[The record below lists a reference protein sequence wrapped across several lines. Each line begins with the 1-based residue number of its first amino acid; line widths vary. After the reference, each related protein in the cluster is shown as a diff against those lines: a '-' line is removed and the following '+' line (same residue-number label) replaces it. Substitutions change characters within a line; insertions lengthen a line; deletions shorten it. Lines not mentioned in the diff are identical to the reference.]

1 MVKINLNFFV
11 KMITQIRTMAA
22 KQIMSNINEYMN
34 AFLVSHGGIDMEE
47 FGEEYP
53 DTDVTTI
60 ANTLMEKIVEAYKS
74 DTNQEQIM
82 ALVAQRAKKEP
93 GEKKLRDP
101 DKPTRGK
108 SAYLFFCQDHRA
120 AAKEE
125 LEEALGE
132 DEKVTVGQVTKKL
145 GEMWKEF
152 KKDRENAEEM
162 AVYEA
167 SATEDKERYD
177 EQMKGYTELTQEE
190 IAAKVGPKK
199 ARKTAGAK
207 KDPNAIKRPKS
218 AYIFY
223 CGDWRETVKQELTEA
238 NDEVPSSPEVTTELG
253 VRWSDIKN
261 SINPKDVAMRKKYEM
276 MAEGDKKR
284 YNTEKASE
292 SAEGDV
298 KPSAKPSAKPSV
310 KVVEKVVEK
319 VEEKVEEVAR
329 VVPKRA
335 AKKLSPFALYNKE
348 MRPKIAEE
356 NPDMKGA
363 DLVRNLGIMWREMP
377 ESEKQEWIEK
387 AEG

>member
-1 MVKINLNFFV
+1 
-11 KMITQIRTMAA
+11 MAA
-22 KQIMSNINEYMN
+22 KQTMSNINEYMN
-34 AFLVSHGGIDMEE
+34 AFLVSHGGIDMEA
-47 FGEEYP
+47 FCEEYE
-53 DTDVTTI
+53 DSDVTTI
-60 ANTLMEKIVEAYKS
+60 ANALMEKIVEAYKS

-82 ALVAQRAKKEP
+82 TLVPQRAKKEP

-125 LEEALGE
+125 LEEELGE

-152 KKDRENAEEM
+152 KEDEEKAEEL
-162 AVYEA
+162 AAYEA

-190 IAAKVGPKK
+190 IATKLGPKK

-223 CGDWRETVKQELTEA
+223 CSDWRETVKTELTEA

-253 VRWSDIKN
+253 VRWTDIKN
-261 SINPKDVAMRKKYEM
+261 SINPKDVAIRKKYEM

-284 YNTEKASE
+284 YNTEKANDKSE
-292 SAEGDV
+292 SVEVD
-298 KPSAKPSAKPSV
+298 AKPSAKPSDKAV
-310 KVVEKVVEK
+310 KKVGVK
-319 VEEKVEEVAR
+319 ASVEEKEVEVQR
-329 VVPKRA
+329 TVPKRA

-363 DLVRNLGIMWREMP
+363 DLVRTLGVMWREMP